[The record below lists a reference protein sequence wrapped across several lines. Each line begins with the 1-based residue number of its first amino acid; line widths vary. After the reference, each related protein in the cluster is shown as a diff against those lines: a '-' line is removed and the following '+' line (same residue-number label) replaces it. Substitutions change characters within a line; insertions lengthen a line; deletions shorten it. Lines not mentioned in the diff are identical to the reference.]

1 MFDAENKP
9 DENVIDLG
17 PLKAGRKPKPPPA
30 KPRKLIS
37 LSYNYSDSDDDETRE
52 ERKARIVSI
61 FGPIWIDIPY
71 FNLFWGDDDYICL

>member
-17 PLKAGRKPKPPPA
+17 PLKASRKPKPPPA

-61 FGPIWIDIPY
+61 FGPPFESIFLILIY
-71 FNLFWGDDDYICL
+71 SEVMMII